1 MISETKENTM
11 NTSIELPSGKILN
24 ITRFI
29 ALIPNNNNIDSDY
42 QLILEGYPHPINLES
57 SDAQNLKI
65 FLQSKLDQNTPVNAH
80 KSTWN
85 QQEQLQK
92 NQKAMAILAERIAEH
107 KNMSDEESLQQQEF
121 FEEFKKTVDS
131 QRPIGQKLYS
141 EL

>member
-1 MISETKENTM
+1 M

-57 SDAQNLKI
+57 SDAENLKI
-65 FLQSKLDQNTPVNAH
+65 ILQSKLDQNTPVNTH

-92 NQKAMAILAERIAEH
+92 
-107 KNMSDEESLQQQEF
+107 
-121 FEEFKKTVDS
+121 
-131 QRPIGQKLYS
+131 
-141 EL
+141 

>member
-1 MISETKENTM
+1 M

-65 FLQSKLDQNTPVNAH
+65 ILQELNRQSFLQNKLKLALAIYAPTRFHNNH
-80 KSTWN
+80 N
-85 QQEQLQK
+85 Q
-92 NQKAMAILAERIAEH
+92 
-107 KNMSDEESLQQQEF
+107 
-121 FEEFKKTVDS
+121 
-131 QRPIGQKLYS
+131 
-141 EL
+141 

>member
-1 MISETKENTM
+1 M

-42 QLILEGYPHPINLES
+42 QLILEGHPHPINLES

-65 FLQSKLDQNTPVNAH
+65 FLQSKLNQNTPINTH

-131 QRPIGQKLYS
+131 QRPLGQKLYS

>member
-29 ALIPNNNNIDSDY
+29 ALIPNNNNNIDSDY

-65 FLQSKLDQNTPVNAH
+65 ILQSKLDQNTPISTH

-92 NQKAMAILAERIAEH
+92 
-107 KNMSDEESLQQQEF
+107 
-121 FEEFKKTVDS
+121 
-131 QRPIGQKLYS
+131 
-141 EL
+141 

>member
-1 MISETKENTM
+1 M

-42 QLILEGYPHPINLES
+42 QLILEGYPHPINLEP

-65 FLQSKLDQNTPVNAH
+65 ILQSKLDQNTPISTH

-92 NQKAMAILAERIAEH
+92 
-107 KNMSDEESLQQQEF
+107 
-121 FEEFKKTVDS
+121 
-131 QRPIGQKLYS
+131 
-141 EL
+141 